1 MTNMQGAIWRAIGA
15 AIVIVAG
22 AIAQPAAPATVTQA
36 VFGKMPDGATI
47 HIYTLHGSGNL
58 HLQARIMD
66 YAGIVMSL
74 EAPDRA
80 GKMADVVLGFDTLP
94 EYLANPTQYFGAII
108 GRYANRIANARFT
121 LDGVEYKVPRN
132 NGEAS
137 LHGGDNGFFKRVF
150 KSRVLPDG
158 GLELTYLSKDG
169 EEGYPGNLTA
179 TVTYHLTDANEL
191 KIDYAATTDKDTV
204 VNLTNHSYFNLKGA
218 GSGEILDHDL
228 MLNAD
233 RYTPVDKNLIPT
245 GQLPGVAGTPF
256 DFRSLTPIGSRIE
269 QNNDQLKIAGGYDHN
284 WVLNRSGNALTLAA
298 RVEEPVSGRLMEV
311 YTTEPGIQFYTGNFL
326 DGTVKGKGGK
336 VYARRSAFC
345 LETQHFPDSPNH
357 PAFPSTV
364 LKPGQRYQTTTVYR
378 FALAP
383 PPGRKQ

>member
-1 MTNMQGAIWRAIGA
+1 
-15 AIVIVAG
+15 
-22 AIAQPAAPATVTQA
+22 
-36 VFGKMPDGATI
+36 
-47 HIYTLHGSGNL
+47 
-58 HLQARIMD
+58 
-66 YAGIVMSL
+66 
-74 EAPDRA
+74 
-80 GKMADVVLGFDTLP
+80 
-94 EYLANPTQYFGAII
+94 
-108 GRYANRIANARFT
+108 
-121 LDGVEYKVPRN
+121 
-132 NGEAS
+132 
-137 LHGGDNGFFKRVF
+137 
-150 KSRVLPDG
+150 
-158 GLELTYLSKDG
+158 
-169 EEGYPGNLTA
+169 
-179 TVTYHLTDANEL
+179 
-191 KIDYAATTDKDTV
+191 
-204 VNLTNHSYFNLKGA
+204 
-218 GSGEILDHDL
+218 

-269 QNNDQLKIAGGYDHN
+269 QNNEQLKIAGGYDHN

>member
-1 MTNMQGAIWRAIGA
+1 MQGAIWRTVAA
-15 AIVIVAG
+15 AIVGIAG
-22 AIAQPAAPATVTQA
+22 AIAQPAAPATATQA
-36 VFGKMPDGATI
+36 VFGNMPDGAPI

-66 YAGIVMSL
+66 YGGVVVSL
-74 EAPDRA
+74 EAPDRT
-80 GKMADVVLGFDTLP
+80 GKMADVVLGFDTLA
-94 EYLANPTQYFGAII
+94 EYIANPTQYFGATI

-121 LDGVEYKVPRN
+121 LDGVEYKVPKN

-137 LHGGDNGFFKRVF
+137 LHGGDYGFFRRVW
-150 KSRVLPDG
+150 KSLVLPDG

-179 TVTYHLTDANEL
+179 TVTYRLTDANEL

-218 GSGEILDHDL
+218 GSGTILDHDL

-245 GQLPGVAGTPF
+245 GQLPAVAGTPF
-256 DFRSLTPIGSRIE
+256 DFRTLTPIGSRIE
-269 QNNDQLKIAGGYDHN
+269 QSNEQLKIAGGYDHN
-284 WVLNRSGNALTLAA
+284 WVLNKSRNALTLAA
-298 RVEEPVSGRLMEV
+298 RVQEPESGRLMEV

-364 LKPGQRYQTTTVYR
+364 LKPGQRYQTTTLYR
-378 FALAP
+378 FGLVP
-383 PPGRKQ
+383 PPSRKK